1 MKEQD
6 LLKIINELLEDDCKD
21 PLDKLEPSLDLMK
34 DIGFDSLNLA
44 HLTVKIESEY
54 GVDVYADGI
63 IRTVQEIYD
72 KVNRQ

>member
-1 MKEQD
+1 MRDQD
-6 LLKIINELLEDDCKD
+6 LLKIVNEILDDEGRS
-21 PLDKLEPSLDLMK
+21 PLDKLEPSLDLME

-63 IRTVQEIYD
+63 VRTVQEIYD